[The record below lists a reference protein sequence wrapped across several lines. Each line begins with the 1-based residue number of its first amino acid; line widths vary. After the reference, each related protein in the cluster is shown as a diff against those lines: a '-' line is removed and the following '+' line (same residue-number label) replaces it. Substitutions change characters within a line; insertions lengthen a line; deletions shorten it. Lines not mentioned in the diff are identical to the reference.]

1 MEAEQEAIREMIA
14 LRAQGKALRAIAA
27 AAPGVSL
34 SLSDLKAVRC
44 ALARRPVT
52 YALLIV
58 LLTLLWL
65 CHAGAADTI
74 PMGLPDDLVCKSAE
88 PYSPC
93 QAAREAAAELW
104 NYAAQYRSACAKEPT
119 YPDLVDCLSRH
130 LWGVPF
136 GFRKHYI
143 PPVST
148 TAQPGS
154 PEWAR
159 ASDACPRPNNF
170 VEDDNGKWSCV
181 KD

>member
-1 MEAEQEAIREMIA
+1 MRE
-14 LRAQGKALRAIAA
+14 
-27 AAPGVSL
+27 
-34 SLSDLKAVRC
+34 
-44 ALARRPVT
+44 T
-52 YALLIV
+52 ALLAV
-58 LLTLLWL
+58 LSAAMAWLWL
-65 CHAGAADTI
+65 CPAGAGDTI

-93 QAAREAAAELW
+93 EAASMVAGELW
-104 NYAAQYRSACAKEPT
+104 NYGSQYRSACAKEPT

-136 GFRKHYI
+136 GFRKHYV

-159 ASDACPRPNNF
+159 ASDACPLPNNF